1 VFDRHSEYLERLH
14 AEQRVVFAGRC
25 WDGPFGLVV
34 LEVADEDEARR
45 VMEDDPSV
53 RLGIQTA
60 ELYPFNVFLR

>member
-1 VFDRHSEYLERLH
+1 
-14 AEQRVVFAGRC
+14 
-25 WDGPFGLVV
+25 V